1 MYTRVILLGS
11 TNPSPWEHLFKKS
24 STLVSFELI
33 IVHDHFIHFVFCQL
47 SLMRAPWCIFLLLYH
62 VWPWL
67 FSGFK
72 TTSYNLMI
80 PRNYAAHDIMF
91 NWGILQNTMAQLF
104 SAEDTVLPPPPLC
117 KHLAVCTVLCANRW
131 HFVSVWVYL
140 EPIYLY
146 LDSCRFPLHTLT
158 VRLPA
163 LAASTSRR
171 DAWWTLL
178 KVRPSPSAEVERF
191 EKWMTSD
198 S

>member
-1 MYTRVILLGS
+1 MHIYIYTYIYICMYTRVILLGS

-72 TTSYNLMI
+72 TSSYNLMI

-104 SAEDTVLPPPPLC
+104 SAEDTVLH
-117 KHLAVCTVLCANRW
+117 HLQC
-131 HFVSVWVYL
+131 VSTLQCVRYSVQIDGIL
-140 EPIYLY
+140 
-146 LDSCRFPLHTLT
+146 FPYEYTWNL
-158 VRLPA
+158 
-163 LAASTSRR
+163 
-171 DAWWTLL
+171 
-178 KVRPSPSAEVERF
+178 F
-191 EKWMTSD
+191 ICI
-198 S
+198 

>member
-1 MYTRVILLGS
+1 MDSGTCFDAIKETYLHYTDACIRCIFIYTHTFIFVCIHVS
-11 TNPSPWEHLFKKS
+11 SCSAARIKKS

-72 TTSYNLMI
+72 TSSYNLMI

-104 SAEDTVLPPPPLC
+104 SAEDTVLH
-117 KHLAVCTVLCANRW
+117 HLQC
-131 HFVSVWVYL
+131 VSTLQCVRYSVQIDGIL
-140 EPIYLY
+140 
-146 LDSCRFPLHTLT
+146 FPYEYTWNL
-158 VRLPA
+158 
-163 LAASTSRR
+163 
-171 DAWWTLL
+171 
-178 KVRPSPSAEVERF
+178 F
-191 EKWMTSD
+191 ICI
-198 S
+198 